1 MNHQK
6 LLQALH
12 KRFITHMHRHPGI
25 TWDDVEERLSVSKV
39 MNAVLSMEETGGE
52 PDVVVLDSVLYVV
65 DMAKESPSG
74 RRSCCYDEAARF
86 KRKKFPP
93 QTSAEQI
100 AATMKTKIVNELMYQ
115 QLQAIERL
123 DTKTS
128 SWLLTPPS
136 VRNLGGGLF
145 GDCRF
150 ERVFIYSNG
159 ADSYYADRGVRT
171 YITLP
176 KGDK

>member
-1 MNHQK
+1 MNQQE

-74 RRSCCYDEAARF
+74 RRSCCYDEPARLA
-86 KRKKFPP
+86 RKKFPP

-100 AATMKTKIVNELMYQ
+100 AATMKAKIVDELMYQ
-115 QLQAIERL
+115 QLQAIEPL

-128 SWLLTPPS
+128 SWLLTPES
-136 VRNLGGGLF
+136 LRQQGGALF
-145 GDCRF
+145 GDRRF
-150 ERVFIYSNG
+150 DRVFLYANG
-159 ADSYYADRGVRT
+159 ANSYYADRGVRT

-176 KGDK
+176 KENK